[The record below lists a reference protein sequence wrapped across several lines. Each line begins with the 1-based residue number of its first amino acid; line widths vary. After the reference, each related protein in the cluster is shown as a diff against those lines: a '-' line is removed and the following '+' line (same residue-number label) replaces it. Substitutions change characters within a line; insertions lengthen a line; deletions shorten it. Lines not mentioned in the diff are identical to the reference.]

1 MQELM
6 SGGDLFSFIDRK
18 GGCLGEAQS
27 AVITR
32 QILKGV
38 EYLHER
44 GIVHRDIKPD
54 NILMTSWKDS
64 ARVVLTDFG
73 LAKRTRRSDKATG
86 NKAPAYRMFSACGTA
101 GYVAP

>member
-6 SGGDLFSFIDRK
+6 TGGDLFSFINYK
-18 GGCLGEAQS
+18 GGSLGDVLS

-32 QILKGV
+32 QVLKAV
-38 EYLHER
+38 EYLHEN

-64 ARVVLTDFG
+64 TRIVLTDFG
-73 LAKRTRRSDKATG
+73 LAKRIGKPKNPASKFETRF
-86 NKAPAYRMFSACGTA
+86 RMFSNCGTF
-101 GYVAP
+101 GFVAP